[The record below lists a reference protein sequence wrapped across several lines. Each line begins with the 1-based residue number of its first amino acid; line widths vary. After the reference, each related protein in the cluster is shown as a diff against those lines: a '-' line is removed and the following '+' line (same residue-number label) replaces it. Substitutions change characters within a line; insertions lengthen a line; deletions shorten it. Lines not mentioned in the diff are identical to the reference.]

1 MALSRSRGW
10 SEGQA
15 FDRRMRRGQGASL
28 VTRPNTGAVW
38 SKQTGLWVYGEDV
51 AFTFVNVLNP
61 WPNGRH
67 EVQGDLFALIDDDCP
82 MAIERDV
89 EIGDWLLGVAGNLF
103 TLRPVPEGRFKRAGR
118 HQANSQEGRQPSDCA
133 QGLAASD
140 HFASVQIMQTLACS
154 VCGLASL
161 GRSSPARSR
170 SEIVI
175 CCRPTWPEA
184 TGGGE
189 GGGGGGGGA
198 YGALAL

>member
-10 SEGQA
+10 SEGRA

-67 EVQGDLFALIDDDCP
+67 EVQGDLFALIDEDCP
-82 MAIERDV
+82 VAIERDV

-103 TLRPVPEGRFKRAGR
+103 ALRPVPEGRFKSEQADIRPIARKAASPAIARKGWRLPITSPASRSCRRLPAASADSHRLAGR
-118 HQANSQEGRQPSDCA
+118 ALQGRAP
-133 QGLAASD
+133 
-140 HFASVQIMQTLACS
+140 
-154 VCGLASL
+154 
-161 GRSSPARSR
+161 RS
-170 SEIVI
+170 
-175 CCRPTWPEA
+175 
-184 TGGGE
+184 
-189 GGGGGGGGA
+189 
-198 YGALAL
+198 